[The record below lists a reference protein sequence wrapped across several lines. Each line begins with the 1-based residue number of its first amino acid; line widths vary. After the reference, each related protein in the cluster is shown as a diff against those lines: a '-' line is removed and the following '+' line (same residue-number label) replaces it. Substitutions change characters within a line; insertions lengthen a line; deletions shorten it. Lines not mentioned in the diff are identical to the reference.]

1 MEENQLQTPSQPL
14 APLVN
19 PTEIKIGSLYTSIPN
34 DKVLPAFQ
42 KALNEIDSASKDA
55 NNPHFGKKYA
65 DLADCMKVIKPA
77 LGNNGLSLSQ
87 PPTLAPDMKSVTI
100 ENIIIHS
107 SGQYIRW
114 TFTMPI
120 EGQIKAHEVG
130 KTVTYARRYSLPGL
144 GIIAED
150 DDDGNTA
157 SNVGGQQRQQA
168 QQQRREPPPPP
179 QPAKAAAKPKQ
190 EAAKPVEEKPQPKPE
205 PQTELGAYLNG
216 DDGGDDELQK
226 IITSITQ
233 KHTGV
238 TPAAIDRFMETTQIK
253 KQPMELQVAF
263 MQKYSENRDFSMVA
277 TQWTRTGK
285 SFQECFDEAVAK
297 GPTVW
302 RDSIQSA

>member
-1 MEENQLQTPSQPL
+1 MEENQLQTSSQPL
-14 APLVN
+14 VPLVN

-107 SGQYIRW
+107 SGQYVRW

-157 SNVGGQQRQQA
+157 SNVGGQQRQQ
-168 QQQRREPPPPP
+168 QQPRKADPPPV
-179 QPAKAAAKPKQ
+179 KAAAKPKT
-190 EAAKPVEEKPQPKPE
+190 EEVKAEPAKVA
-205 PQTELGAYLNG
+205 TGTNS
-216 DDGGDDELQK
+216 ELQE
-226 IITSITQ
+226 IINSITA

-238 TPAAIDRFMETTQIK
+238 TPTAITRFMETTGISE
-253 KQPMELQVAF
+253 QPEDLQVAF
-263 MQKYSENRDFSMVA
+263 MRKYSENRDFSVVA
-277 TQWTRTGK
+277 TNWKRTKK
-285 SFQECFDEAVAK
+285 SFQECFEEALAK
-297 GPTVW
+297 GPDVW
-302 RDSIQSA
+302 RESIVTA